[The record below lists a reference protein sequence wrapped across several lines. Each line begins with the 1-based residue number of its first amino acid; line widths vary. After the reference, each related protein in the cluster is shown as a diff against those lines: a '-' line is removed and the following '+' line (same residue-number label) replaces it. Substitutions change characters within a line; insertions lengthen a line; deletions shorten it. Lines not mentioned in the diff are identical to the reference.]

1 MIATM
6 NPQSVSLTASSEAM
20 QAMRRI
26 QHLSRILALGCLI
39 LIVLLPVILA
49 IYWAVADAD
58 ALAMRANLPADAL
71 RGDLMAWQRMAG
83 ALISE
88 VPLALL
94 LIGLWQARRCFNQF
108 SAGQVFTSQAVLFL
122 RHFAGWVMASVVA
135 GIAATTAISVLLT
148 LQNAPGL
155 RHLSVAIG
163 SDQIF
168 MFFFA
173 GMVWLMAAVIRQ
185 GQLLAEEN
193 ATFI

>member
-1 MIATM
+1 M
-6 NPQSVSLTASSEAM
+6 NPQRVPLTAASEAV

-26 QHLSRILALGCLI
+26 QRLSRILALACLI
-39 LIVLLPVILA
+39 LIALLPVIVA
-49 IYWAVADAD
+49 IYWAVADVG
-58 ALAMRANLPADAL
+58 ALALRANLPADAI

-88 VPLALL
+88 GPLALL
-94 LIGLWQARRCFNQF
+94 LIGLWEARKCFNQF
-108 SAGQVFTSQAVLFL
+108 SAGQVFNSQAVLFL
-122 RHFAGWVMASVVA
+122 RHFAGWFMASVLA
-135 GIAATTAISVLLT
+135 GIAATTAVSVLLT

-155 RHLSVAIG
+155 RHVSVAIG

-173 GMVWLMAAVIRQ
+173 GMVWLMAAIIGQ